1 MDREY
6 LIKANLME
14 SHKQFMRLCNEGY
27 ISTSLEEA
35 GDEEAPD
42 NNTPQDDSQGM
53 PPMDGQEPQG
63 PNGGMPPADPNQP
76 PMDGGNG
83 DMPPM
88 DDPNNGMPPAG
99 APADMPPM
107 DGSGDNDE
115 EEPED
120 VLDVDDLTDAQEKLN
135 KKQNMLGQD
144 LGQLDGRIES
154 LLAAVENMKDIIN
167 HNNKEITGLRA
178 ELEKRVP
185 TQKERLDMRSAKGY
199 PYNISPEDY
208 WKEKEKEGVYI
219 ASEQKP
225 DYTITADKVNNYNDA
240 EIEKSFDDDNQ
251 LRQTMKDIFRGF

>member
-35 GDEEAPD
+35 GDEENPD
-42 NNTPQDDSQGM
+42 NNAQQDGGQGM
-53 PPMDGQEPQG
+53 PPMDGSAPQDPNSG
-63 PNGGMPPADPNQP
+63 MPPMNDPNGGMPQDDGAAMPPAPDGQDGIP
-76 PMDGGNG
+76 PMDEP
-83 DMPPM
+83 MPEDEP
-88 DDPNNGMPPAG
+88 
-99 APADMPPM
+99 
-107 DGSGDNDE
+107 E
-115 EEPED
+115 EEPDD
-120 VLDVDDLTDAQEKLN
+120 VLDVEDLTDAQEKLN

-167 HNNKEITGLRA
+167 HNNQEITGLRA

-199 PYNISPEDY
+199 PYNVSPEDY
-208 WKEKEKEGVYI
+208 WKNKEKEGVYV

-225 DYTITADKVNNYNDA
+225 DYTITTDKVNNYNDA
-240 EIEKSFDDDNQ
+240 DIEKSFDDDNQ

>member
-1 MDREY
+1 MAFF
-6 LIKANLME
+6 KA
-14 SHKQFMRLCNEGY
+14 SPKA
-27 ISTSLEEA
+27 S
-35 GDEEAPD
+35 PK
-42 NNTPQDDSQGM
+42 
-53 PPMDGQEPQG
+53 
-63 PNGGMPPADPNQP
+63 
-76 PMDGGNG
+76 
-83 DMPPM
+83 
-88 DDPNNGMPPAG
+88 
-99 APADMPPM
+99 
-107 DGSGDNDE
+107 

-135 KKQNMLGQD
+135 NKQNMLGQD

-154 LLAAVENMKDIIN
+154 LLASVENMKDIIN

-225 DYTITADKVNNYNDA
+225 DYTITADKVNNYNDS
-240 EIEKSFDDDNQ
+240 EIEKSFDYDNQ